1 MKKTRKFILFIKN
14 FIVAKDI
21 LFFLLENQY
30 TMFLMLKD
38 LCISQRISRVEM
50 HSRWIDENL
59 VEIDKLKSRLR
70 GTGNDE

>member
-1 MKKTRKFILFIKN
+1 MKKIRNFILFIKD

-38 LCISQRISRVEM
+38 LCVSQRTSRVEM
-50 HSRWIDENL
+50 HSRWIDKNL
-59 VEIDKLKSRLR
+59 VEIDKLKSLLR
-70 GTGNDE
+70 GS